1 MRNRA
6 TPDVVVPEACV
17 AGTGFQREPFP
28 PGNRHIA
35 TTGAAKSGAT
45 DAANHDVEAEL
56 LEVIDAW
63 PELPAALKSGIL
75 AMVRAGRQKRTAL
88 HKGSDRNSR

>member
-6 TPDVVVPEACV
+6 TTGDVVPEACV

-28 PGNRHIA
+28 PGNSHIA
-35 TTGAAKSGAT
+35 TTGAAKSGAP
-45 DAANHDVEAEL
+45 DAANHKVEVEL

-63 PELPAALKSGIL
+63 PSLPAALQHGIL
-75 AMVRAGRQKRTAL
+75 AMVRAGR
-88 HKGSDRNSR
+88 GEGW